1 MTDFTDRRSVW
12 RVIALRRGLLAAQLA
27 GGTPSRAHRAMVST
41 AELASMKSAL
51 ENALTLCAEERRSA
65 SDYVALAQAVIRLT
79 ACVPGSD
86 AYVQERVALAE
97 LLGQTNT
104 YSTWSLSLKSSA
116 LLHRRLLYTAS
127 AAQPE
132 LSPVDLGVT
141 ETSTPA
147 FLKAPDL
154 PLSLTLALSL
164 TLTLTSRRPT
174 YPSASA
180 SPSR

>member
-1 MTDFTDRRSVW
+1 MCLDTATQTARETKKRSKGK
-12 RVIALRRGLLAAQLA
+12 AD
-27 GGTPSRAHRAMVST
+27 MVSP

-51 ENALTLCAEERRSA
+51 ENALTLCAAERRSA

-97 LLGQTNT
+97 LLGQSNT

-127 AAQPE
+127 ATQPD
-132 LSPVDLGVT
+132 LSPAELGVT

-147 FLKAPDL
+147 FLKAPDNPTL
-154 PLSLTLALSL
+154 TLAVSLSLSLTLALSL
-164 TLTLTSRRPT
+164 SLTLTSRRST
-174 YPSASA
+174 WAA
-180 SPSR
+180 ATRFGLGIGLG

>member
-1 MTDFTDRRSVW
+1 
-12 RVIALRRGLLAAQLA
+12 
-27 GGTPSRAHRAMVST
+27 
-41 AELASMKSAL
+41 MKSAL

-86 AYVQERVALAE
+86 TYVQERVALAE

-127 AAQPE
+127 ATQPD
-132 LSPVDLGVT
+132 LSPADLGVT

-154 PLSLTLALSL
+154 PLSLGLTLALTLTLDLNLSLSLSLALTLTLSLTLALSL
-164 TLTLTSRRPT
+164 SLSLTLVLSLSLTLT
-174 YPSASA
+174 
-180 SPSR
+180 

>member
-1 MTDFTDRRSVW
+1 
-12 RVIALRRGLLAAQLA
+12 
-27 GGTPSRAHRAMVST
+27 
-41 AELASMKSAL
+41 MKSAL

-86 AYVQERVALAE
+86 AYLQERVALAE

-154 PLSLTLALSL
+154 PLS
-164 TLTLTSRRPT
+164 
-174 YPSASA
+174 ASS
-180 SPSR
+180 SP

>member
-1 MTDFTDRRSVW
+1 
-12 RVIALRRGLLAAQLA
+12 
-27 GGTPSRAHRAMVST
+27 
-41 AELASMKSAL
+41 MKSAL

-65 SDYVALAQAVIRLT
+65 SDYVALALAVIRLT

-127 AAQPE
+127 ATQPD
-132 LSPVDLGVT
+132 LSPADLGVT

-154 PLSLTLALSL
+154 SLSH
-164 TLTLTSRRPT
+164 
-174 YPSASA
+174 SA
-180 SPSR
+180 SP

>member
-1 MTDFTDRRSVW
+1 
-12 RVIALRRGLLAAQLA
+12 
-27 GGTPSRAHRAMVST
+27 
-41 AELASMKSAL
+41 MKSAL
-51 ENALTLCAEERRSA
+51 ENALTLYAEERRSA

-127 AAQPE
+127 ATQPD
-132 LSPVDLGVT
+132 LSPADLGVT

-154 PLSLTLALSL
+154 PLS
-164 TLTLTSRRPT
+164 
-174 YPSASA
+174 ASA

>member
-1 MTDFTDRRSVW
+1 
-12 RVIALRRGLLAAQLA
+12 
-27 GGTPSRAHRAMVST
+27 MVSP

-51 ENALTLCAEERRSA
+51 ENALTLCAAERRSA

-97 LLGQTNT
+97 LLGQSNT

-127 AAQPE
+127 ATQPD
-132 LSPVDLGVT
+132 LSPAELGVT

-147 FLKAPDL
+147 FLKAPDNPTL
-154 PLSLTLALSL
+154 TLAVSLSLSLTLALTLTLTLTLTLVLSLSL
-164 TLTLTSRRPT
+164 TLTLTLALTLTLTLTR
-174 YPSASA
+174 
-180 SPSR
+180 

>member
-1 MTDFTDRRSVW
+1 
-12 RVIALRRGLLAAQLA
+12 
-27 GGTPSRAHRAMVST
+27 MVSP

-51 ENALTLCAEERRSA
+51 ENALTLCAAERRSA

-97 LLGQTNT
+97 LLGQSNT

-127 AAQPE
+127 ATQPD
-132 LSPVDLGVT
+132 LSPAELGVT

-154 PLSLTLALSL
+154 PLIL
-164 TLTLTSRRPT
+164 R
-174 YPSASA
+174 A
-180 SPSR
+180 SPHARCWTIQMPFWAKSSRGEACPTVAVVFFSRLCDTLGARPRV

>member
-1 MTDFTDRRSVW
+1 
-12 RVIALRRGLLAAQLA
+12 
-27 GGTPSRAHRAMVST
+27 MVST
-41 AELASMKSAL
+41 SELASMKSAL

-127 AAQPE
+127 ATQPE
-132 LSPVDLGVT
+132 LSPADLGVT

>member
-1 MTDFTDRRSVW
+1 
-12 RVIALRRGLLAAQLA
+12 
-27 GGTPSRAHRAMVST
+27 
-41 AELASMKSAL
+41 MKSAL

-127 AAQPE
+127 ATQPE
-132 LSPVDLGVT
+132 LSPADLGVT

-154 PLSLTLALSL
+154 PLSLGLTLALTLTLDLNLSLSLSLALTLTLSLTLALSL